1 MSDTSFLCNGFDVW
15 EWCSYSK
22 FAFCE
27 GVFDALFLERFQTA
41 MKNRGVKQAQL
52 ESDRMLAELG
62 RNWGSRLY

>member
-1 MSDTSFLCNGFDVW
+1 MVLMCGSGVPTANLHFAKVFLMR
-15 EWCSYSK
+15 
-22 FAFCE
+22 
-27 GVFDALFLERFQTA
+27 LFLERFQTA